1 MINGHI
7 ISFDLFD
14 RKLYLNSKNGDILS
28 ISDNLTSHIGYFDH
42 P

>member
-14 RKLYLNSKNGDILS
+14 RKLYLNSKNGDISFHIAFL
-28 ISDNLTSHIGYFDH
+28 ISV
-42 P
+42 